1 MRPETEC
8 LGRKTFSLEIIVG
21 AAKLFTVGG
30 GELFRAL
37 PAAG

>member
-1 MRPETEC
+1 MPPEID
-8 LGRKTFSLEIIVG
+8 LSSGAKFV

-37 PAAG
+37 LAAG